1 MCQDDDQFDTVKY
14 KYVIIHTIE
23 IAVDELQWNGIMHR
37 FNGCRV
43 VVYDHLVQ
51 LRFYVLQTE
60 NKVTHMLPCKL
71 QMNRLICLRS
81 N

>member
-51 LRFYVLQTE
+51 LRFYVL
-60 NKVTHMLPCKL
+60 
-71 QMNRLICLRS
+71 
-81 N
+81 